1 MSEKNKRDI
10 SDFLKEIQ
18 TFTPQ
23 KLIMTAIQE
32 ILNPDS

>member
-10 SDFLKEIQ
+10 LDFLKEIQ
-18 TFTPQ
+18 TFHSS